1 MCLVLCVAPGATS
14 RSDQLAVL
22 MGKSLVCL
30 GLLFSDDCV
39 DAQSRATDRG
49 GVSVLLSVLNVA
61 LAMCSTTYN
70 SAGIGN
76 TAASGAIKSGVEVTP
91 ELRALRLKQSALMC
105 KWACWCLFV
114 STLILYTLYFLPPTP
129 SGLISCGFWRLR

>member
-1 MCLVLCVAPGATS
+1 MYAHCSFSFVFILIATPFTGSAS

-22 MGKSLVCL
+22 TGKSLVCL

-76 TAASGAIKSGVEVTP
+76 TGPGGVNKSGAVELTP

-114 STLILYTLYFLPPTP
+114 S
-129 SGLISCGFWRLR
+129 